1 MFKSQTFLR
10 SCCFNPKILDSMTI
24 SLYAYNADL
33 LSPGLLKKNFLKI
46 KINDDNNIVLDEIF
60 SHSKIKKSCSTTY
73 AQILFQLSYQ
83 ESISH
88 KLDQR
93 GIDDLLFD
101 SCSCT
106 GYQKITVQRLN
117 NSCVNQFP
125 DPDHDMHNSGVYA
138 GKIPTTIDLI
148 SHGYAIYGGIEFC
161 CLGCVPRVTSDIP
174 TYDMKKNFRK
184 IEVDPVGSCFV
195 NSGVVNVCDESGAFG
210 LDCEYSNVDSGGTC
224 VVQPHVAS
232 VIAARTGLSGE
243 IGIACRQSESEINGS
258 RDLIYQTIL
267 DFSQVTPN
275 SPWHYE
281 AAPTMNPQLYS
292 IPTKQG
298 IAMDYSH
305 GYTAKGK
312 SGIGAGSIEIANSL
326 MGPDEKHSIREFH
339 IPENV
344 TRFGR
349 HVTSFGHYYGKETH
363 RTALRYKR
371 NGKKFSHS
379 YGKFGSITT
388 PGSVRGKYS
397 SKDNVIIHD
406 DKLNTDID
414 FKNNMDLLKYF
425 TSFMYI
431 LDFADNSDVFGLNYN
446 QKYLSKIILSA
457 QRRIRNYE
465 RKRALV
471 LAFHQRGIDA
481 GKFMKSRG
489 HKSALERISDRFDSY
504 RKYSP
509 FRNMTIDENGLEKEP
524 QTKSSYQKKYG
535 GNTSGACGV
544 AGGNIGGACCVAGV
558 NIDDNE
564 NHIDPLLEKEIH
576 DEIEKAN
583 ILRSIRSASRASER
597 KYQNTRAFGKANI
610 FINII
615 DAFKILSEAYGF
627 NIIHQIIPY
636 KRNVTSGYYNE
647 LAGKRSTILG
657 QIAELDNQYNNLI
670 DEIDLFF
677 NKTKTRRG
685 KANDETRRF
694 KKGQKN
700 TEVLAVDPVLL
711 SGKKKTFEAVTL
723 ERAEKLPKLQRKE
736 VIRLF
741 EKSQII
747 KKEIHDHIETVKKIN
762 KAKPKIWRSL
772 KFDMKS
778 YIMNKSRSHGR
789 AQSFYGLDVSDLNYK
804 SKSRAAWHRRYA
816 IESITAFFQLQVYF
830 EYLKNGVLLRKNNC
844 AALNLAGTSGECAA
858 GSGYADNNQPSY
870 FYAAQSLLGEDNY
883 HNPEVVVSD
892 GGISTNTRGVIK
904 DKKGKP
910 FEIPDGLIEKID
922 SSQFSFQ
929 DSLKIVE
936 FYEGEGGAG
945 AGGYFQSKFNLF
957 EKITDIFENKIIH
970 TTFNSNAFSN
980 MLVHDTNFKKIKSGI
995 FISLSDLVTLI
1006 FFLCPWIHLN
1016 SSALNKKVN
1025 DGRYDRLT
1033 SLYNDLGKSA
1043 SSINNQQL
1051 SKLVDEYKKT
1061 GLVTLAPTRANIPA
1075 ETRFAHYRLNAFNEV
1090 ITAAIG
1096 FLRNDEYENNM

>member
-1 MFKSQTFLR
+1 MENVMFKSQTFLR

-24 SLYAYNADL
+24 SLYSYNADL

-46 KINDDNNIVLDEIF
+46 KIDDDNNIVLDEIF
-60 SHSKIKKSCSTTY
+60 SNSNIKKSCSTTY
-73 AQILFQLSYQ
+73 AQILFRLSYQ

-93 GIDDLLFD
+93 GLDDLLFD
-101 SCSCT
+101 SCSCA

-117 NSCVNQFP
+117 NSCMNQFP
-125 DPDHDMHNSGVYA
+125 DPDQDVYDSGVYT
-138 GKIPTTIDLI
+138 GKIPTVSDLI

-184 IEVDPVGSCFV
+184 IEVDPVGASI
-195 NSGVVNVCDESGAFG
+195 NSGVGSGESGS
-210 LDCEYSNVDSGGTC
+210 DC

-232 VIAARTGLSGE
+232 VIAG
-243 IGIACRQSESEINGS
+243 RQSEINGS

-275 SPWHYE
+275 SQWHYE

-298 IAMDYSH
+298 IAMDYSN

-312 SGIGAGSIEIANSL
+312 AGVGAGSIEIANSL
-326 MGPDEKHSIREFH
+326 MGPNEKHSIREFH

-397 SKDNVIIHD
+397 SKDNVVIHD

-481 GKFMKSRG
+481 GKFMQSRG

-504 RKYSP
+504 RQYSP

-524 QTKSSYQKKYG
+524 QIKSSYQKKYG
-535 GNTSGACGV
+535 GNTGGACGV
-544 AGGNIGGACCVAGV
+544 AGGNIDGAGCAGGA
-558 NIDDNE
+558 DE
-564 NHIDPLLEKEIH
+564 KYMDPLLEKEIH

-636 KRNVTSGYYNE
+636 KRNITSGYYNE

-657 QIAELDNQYNNLI
+657 QITELDNQYNNLI

-700 TEVLAVDPVLL
+700 IEVLAVEPVLL

-789 AQSFYGLDVSDLNYK
+789 AQSFYGIDVSDLNYK

-844 AALNLAGTSGECAA
+844 SRWNLSGTSGVSAS

-870 FYAAQSLLGEDNY
+870 FYAAQSFSGEDNY

-922 SSQFSFQ
+922 SSQFSLQ

-945 AGGYFQSKFNLF
+945 AGGYFQAKFNLF

-1051 SKLVDEYKKT
+1051 SKLVDEYKTT

-1075 ETRFAHYRLNAFNEV
+1075 ETRFAHYRLNVFNEV

-1096 FLRNDEYENNM
+1096 FLRNDEYENNRS